1 MDFFG
6 IGPLEIIVIL
16 IVALLVV
23 GPQKI
28 PGIARTMG
36 KTVRAI
42 RRASSDIT
50 AAVTREIDAAEKA
63 EKQTPPPPPGTART
77 AETPEGQ
84 ATEGTPTEPGG
95 TPPAK

>member
-36 KTVRAI
+36 KTMRAI
-42 RRASSDIT
+42 RRASSDFT
-50 AAVTREIDAAEKA
+50 AAVTREIDATEKA
-63 EKQTPPPPPGTART
+63 EKQTPPPQPGATHT
-77 AETPEGQ
+77 AETQEGQ
-84 ATEGTPTEPGG
+84 AMESNPTEPGG
-95 TPPAK
+95 APPAK